1 VNITLEKKSK
11 TDGTLRISITE
22 ADYTPA
28 VNKKIKDYAGRANI
42 KGFRQGKVPAGVIKN
57 MFGKS
62 FLADEVNNLI
72 SKSITGYIKE
82 NKLNVLG
89 EPLPN
94 EEKAAAI
101 DWETQKDFEF
111 EFQLGMAEEFSVEL
125 SSKIK
130 ITRNLIEVTDKTVEE
145 AVEEARKRY
154 GEVSHPETSTDDC
167 QLFGEIKP
175 AGDEEFK
182 PSYIPVDRIENKQKK
197 KFTGLKK
204 EDTAEFQIEDITSDA
219 ALRAQILNI
228 AETEAADVKGTYI
241 FKVNTI
247 NVTQPAELNQE
258 FFDKVFGKD
267 AVQTSEAFSAK
278 VRETIEENYLRESD
292 HLFDHELEHYFAD
305 HVKIN
310 LPEDFLKS
318 WLKRTDSKITDE
330 VLQKEFSIYVREMKW
345 NLIKEQVAEKKS
357 D

>member
-204 EDTAEFQIEDITSDA
+204 
-219 ALRAQILNI
+219 R
-228 AETEAADVKGTYI
+228 
-241 FKVNTI
+241 
-247 NVTQPAELNQE
+247 
-258 FFDKVFGKD
+258 
-267 AVQTSEAFSAK
+267 
-278 VRETIEENYLRESD
+278 R
-292 HLFDHELEHYFAD
+292 HC
-305 HVKIN
+305 
-310 LPEDFLKS
+310 
-318 WLKRTDSKITDE
+318 
-330 VLQKEFSIYVREMKW
+330 
-345 NLIKEQVAEKKS
+345 
-357 D
+357 